1 MQPVEKESEGQEPV
15 QLVIHPPDELDNN
28 TQQQNGYI
36 FN

>member
-1 MQPVEKESEGQEPV
+1 MQPVEKESEGQESV
-15 QLVIHPPDELDNN
+15 QLVIHAPDELDNN